1 MTLSEKLL
9 QDKLTVIAMN
19 ALIQEFANHFPLFLE
34 GSISEQCSLA
44 EVNRSFFYEKKALL
58 RRILNQIELASPG
71 RPTSPAPKEFFSLQR
86 KEWELKTS
94 VLQYRL
100 DHPGAMVVHQ
110 HYQTYSHQFRRF
122 ILELRDSWDGSIGT
136 FCRQVGIPYS
146 SLNNFEKDD
155 LPQTQESKEK
165 QSKPDLPQNASE
177 TCLDIVYDY
186 QRWEGS
192 LRDFLSYEASQL
204 KIAPNAIRRVLV
216 IAGLLGMKAKS
227 SHRNRGAIE
236 KLSPGSMLVTDGKMV
251 KIFLTHSQSHDS
263 YNWQAMIDQN
273 TVCHTACVISKTE
286 SAQAV
291 KEAFLS
297 TCQLIGRF
305 PIALLHDNKPIH
317 QQKELR
323 ATIEPT
329 TLMIPA
335 TPFRPQNKADV
346 EGEFRK
352 FEQTVGTISLDDSSI
367 ENLKQSAVSETIRAY
382 TAAANHA
389 GRFEHRGKSR
399 LQVLKDACPGGEKD
413 RKFLQK
419 LHANHQ
425 KKSEALPLPTQ
436 RINLQILDQAFEDH
450 FLNVFDKECV
460 TRRWLASRFTPQAIK
475 QALVIFISELKK
487 GRLQQNQDTA
497 SGALPYLVKVI
508 QSQQYE
514 LDLREQEKWLLIY
527 AEQQK
532 QQWIV
537 QFEEDYQ
544 NFEASFSNPIIQKE
558 KFASQLAELV
568 LYASIFLQR
577 AFYEKKLKSFL
588 RNQKHLLKKV
598 RQHIRR
604 LFEADANDR
613 FQLISRLIEWEMG
626 FV

>member
-44 EVNRSFFYEKKALL
+44 EVNRSYLYEKKALL

-71 RPTSPAPKEFFSLQR
+71 RPTSPASQESFSLQR

-100 DHPGAMVVHQ
+100 DHPGAMVIHRR
-110 HYQTYSHQFRRF
+110 YRTYSDQFRRF
-122 ILELRDSWDGSIGT
+122 ILELRDSWDGSIEV
-136 FCRQVGIPYS
+136 FCRQVGVPYS
-146 SLNNFEKDD
+146 SLNNFEKEE
-155 LPQTQESKEK
+155 LSQIQESKEK

-177 TCLDIVYDY
+177 TCLDIIYDY
-186 QRWEGS
+186 QKWEGS

-216 IAGLLGMKAKS
+216 IAGLLPIKAKS
-227 SHRNRGAIE
+227 SHRNRGSIE

-263 YNWQAMIDQN
+263 YNWQAMIDQS
-273 TVCHTACVISKTE
+273 TVCHTAFVISRTE
-286 SAQAV
+286 TARAV

-297 TCQLIGRF
+297 SCQLMGRA
-305 PIALLHDNKPIH
+305 PMALLHDNKPVH

-323 ATIEPT
+323 AAIEPT

-335 TPFRPQNKADV
+335 TPLRPQNKADV
-346 EGEFRK
+346 EGEFGK
-352 FEQTVGTISLDDSSI
+352 FEQSVGSIRLDDSSI
-367 ENLKQSAVSETIRAY
+367 ENLKQSAVSEIIRAY
-382 TAAANHA
+382 IAAGNRA
-389 GRFEHRGKSR
+389 GRFEHQGKSR
-399 LQVLKDACPGGEKD
+399 LQVLKNACPGGEKD

-425 KKSEALPLPTQ
+425 KKPEALPLPTQ
-436 RINLQILDQAFEDH
+436 RVNRLILDQAFEDH
-450 FLNVFDKECV
+450 FLNIFDKECL
-460 TRRWLASRFTPQAIK
+460 TRRWLASRYTPQAIK
-475 QALVIFISELKK
+475 QALAIFITELKK
-487 GRLQQNQDTA
+487 GRLQQNQDR
-497 SGALPYLVKVI
+497 SPGALPYLVKVI

-544 NFEASFSNPIIQKE
+544 NFETSFSNPINQKE
-558 KFASQLAELV
+558 KFASQLAEMA

-577 AFYEKKLKSFL
+577 AFFENKLRNFL
-588 RNQKHLLKKV
+588 RNQKHLFKKV